1 MMPVKR
7 PFLLYLRSRLN
18 LWVAGAA
25 ALLIVISGLFLG
37 PWALGGV
44 LVAAAAYAVAT
55 LLLFFSRRGAEQIV
69 GETEQARRKKIREK
83 IGACAQLR
91 DRVSYLRIGDPEMQ
105 KAVEYFLLVS
115 GSYLEKCRELDL
127 YSPQA
132 NKRMEDVLEICQGY
146 LGELD
151 ESSSEKRYG
160 VQDGESMEEFG
171 RRSVDAIK
179 EAAADIRDRITEDLE
194 GVSREDRLAIIEEIE
209 GKGREG
215 NP

>member
-1 MMPVKR
+1 MPVKR
-7 PFLLYLRSRLN
+7 PGLGYLRSRLN

-37 PWALGGV
+37 PWAVGGV
-44 LVAAAAYAVAT
+44 LLAIAAYAVAT

-83 IGACAQLR
+83 IDAFARLR

-115 GSYLEKCRELDL
+115 GSYIEKCRELDL
-127 YSPQA
+127 YSAQA
-132 NKRMEDVLEICQGY
+132 NKRMEDVLEICQAY

-151 ESSSEKRYG
+151 ESSSERRYG
-160 VQDGESMEEFG
+160 VKDGESMEDFG
-171 RRSVDAIK
+171 RRSVEDIK
-179 EAAADIRDRITEDLE
+179 EAATDIRDRIAEDLE

-209 GKGREG
+209 GKEREG

>member
-1 MMPVKR
+1 MPVKR

-18 LWVAGAA
+18 LWVAAAA
-25 ALLIVISGLFLG
+25 ALLIVISGLLLG

-44 LVAAAAYAVAT
+44 VVVAAAYAVTT

-69 GETEQARRKKIREK
+69 GETDQARRKKTREK
-83 IGACAQLR
+83 IDSYARLR
-91 DRVSYLRIGDPEMQ
+91 DRVSYLRIGDPEMR

-115 GSYLEKCRELDL
+115 GTYIEKCRELDL

-132 NKRMEDVLEICQGY
+132 NKRMEDVLEICQAY

-151 ESSSEKRYG
+151 ESSSERRYG
-160 VQDGESMEEFG
+160 VKDGESMEEFG
-171 RRSVDAIK
+171 RRSVSDIK
-179 EAAADIRDRITEDLE
+179 EAAADIKTRITEDLE

-209 GKGREG
+209 GKREG
-215 NP
+215 DR

>member
-1 MMPVKR
+1 MPVKR
-7 PFLLYLRSRLN
+7 PFRLYLRSRLN

-25 ALLIVISGLFLG
+25 ALLIVIAGLVLG

-44 LVAAAAYAVAT
+44 IVVIAAYAVAT

-69 GETEQARRKKIREK
+69 GETEQARKKKIFEK
-83 IGACAQLR
+83 IDSYARLR
-91 DRVSYLRIGDPEMQ
+91 DRVSYLRIGSPEMQ

-115 GSYLEKCRELDL
+115 GTYIEKCRELGL

-132 NKRMEDVLEICQGY
+132 NKRMQDVLEICQAY

-160 VQDGESMEEFG
+160 VKDGESMEDFG
-171 RRSVDAIK
+171 RRAVEDITQAATDIK
-179 EAAADIRDRITEDLE
+179 SRITEDLE
-194 GVSREDRLAIIEEIE
+194 GVSREDRLTIIEEIE